1 MANYYDIVF
10 DSGLVRL
17 YKNMKKMFLKH
28 VKFYEH
34 WLMIFL
40 IENGNRWEK
49 YVAKSEDMLKILV
62 KMLGQP

>member
-1 MANYYDIVF
+1 M
-10 DSGLVRL
+10 
-17 YKNMKKMFLKH
+17 KNLFLKH

-49 YVAKSEDMLKILV
+49 YVAKSEDLLKILV